1 MEEHQGETVS
11 HTPVGNRRLASPVDG
26 PAVTRS
32 FAFPPHQIDWLRGQ
46 GNQSKYIRE
55 LIDLDIQQRSTDPSI
70 DLKPIVEFESKTIK
84 AMRVLQSGP
93 EQQIARGGWGGS

>member
-32 FAFPPHQIDWLRGQ
+32 FAFPRTRLTG
-46 GNQSKYIRE
+46 Y
-55 LIDLDIQQRSTDPSI
+55 
-70 DLKPIVEFESKTIK
+70 
-84 AMRVLQSGP
+84 
-93 EQQIARGGWGGS
+93 GGKGINRNTYEN